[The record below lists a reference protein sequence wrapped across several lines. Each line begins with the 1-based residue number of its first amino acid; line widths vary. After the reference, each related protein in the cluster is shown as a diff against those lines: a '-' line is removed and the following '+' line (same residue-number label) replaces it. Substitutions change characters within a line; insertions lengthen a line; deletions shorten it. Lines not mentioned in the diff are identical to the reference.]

1 MFVEMEVLCRTLPI
15 CSVGEDRRGKQ
26 EVHALQQPSSSF
38 TSDFASWH
46 TRDAHEAMGK
56 DGELH
61 CVELSAEGTVR
72 V

>member
-26 EVHALQQPSSSF
+26 EVHTLQQPSSS
-38 TSDFASWH
+38 SDFACWH
-46 TRDAHEAMGK
+46 TRDAHEAMGE

-61 CVELSAEGTVR
+61 CVELSAEGAVR